1 MICRSHA
8 FCESHEWYIIIGRWV
23 IACNGYSSCDT
34 RALSSGSYQ
43 NGSGSKYLASPPWSV
58 GEEGCGPSDQP
69 CPARRNFCSGSGY
82 ICTSSAIGGG
92 PHTARFFA
100 NPGESLLPHR

>member
-43 NGSGSKYLASPPWSV
+43 NGNGSKYLASRSGSV
-58 GEEGCGPSDQP
+58 GDEGRGPSCSP
-69 CPARRNFCSGSGY
+69 CPARRDFRKGAEY
-82 ICTSSAIGGG
+82 IYLTTATVAVPKRAGFVATS
-92 PHTARFFA
+92 RQ
-100 NPGESLLPHR
+100 

>member
-23 IACNGYSSCDT
+23 IACNGYLSRES

-43 NGSGSKYLASPPWSV
+43 NGSGSKYLAKRLASV
-58 GEEGCGPSDQP
+58 ADEGCGPS
-69 CPARRNFCSGSGY
+69 
-82 ICTSSAIGGG
+82 
-92 PHTARFFA
+92 
-100 NPGESLLPHR
+100 